1 MSNQRLKQKRARAKK
16 MKEYRRERSLIE
28 AKENFISQGGRV
40 LNAKTTRAAKQQ
52 CKRLFP
58 LGCLIKGYVTVVNI
72 DLTDPYP
79 ECIYECVIVP
89 QGSKFP
95 GGRSAYSNREELYLT
110 RHGIKGPPLEWIKP
124 EWFEVELYN

>member
-1 MSNQRLKQKRARAKK
+1 MNERLKQRRARAKE
-16 MKEYRRERSLIE
+16 MQEYHLNKAR
-28 AKENFISQGGRV
+28 ENFINQGGRV
-40 LNAKTTRAAKQQ
+40 LDAPTTKAAKRQ

-58 LGCLIKGYVTVVNI
+58 QGCLIKGYVTVVNI

-95 GGRSAYSNREELYLT
+95 GGRSAYSNREELY
-110 RHGIKGPPLEWIKP
+110 RQHHGIKGPPLGWIKP

>member
-1 MSNQRLKQKRARAKK
+1 MNERLKERRARAKD
-16 MKEYRRERSLIE
+16 MQEYHLIK
-28 AKENFISQGGRV
+28 ARENFISHGGKT
-40 LNAKTTRAAKQQ
+40 LNAKTIRSAKQQ

-58 LGCLIKGYVTVVNI
+58 LGCLIKGYHTVVNI

-95 GGRSAYSNREELYLT
+95 GGRSAFSSREELYKQY
-110 RHGIKGPPLEWIKP
+110 HGIKGPPVEWIKP

>member
-1 MSNQRLKQKRARAKK
+1 MNERLKQRRARAKK
-16 MKEYRRERSLIE
+16 IQEYLLIK
-28 AKENFISQGGRV
+28 AQENFLSQGGRV

-58 LGCLIKGYVTVVNI
+58 KGCLIKGYKTVVNI

-95 GGRSAYSNREELYLT
+95 GSRSAFSNREELILL
-110 RHGIKGPPLEWIKP
+110 HKKAMAEGIALGPINWIKP

>member
-1 MSNQRLKQKRARAKK
+1 MNERLKQRRARAKK
-16 MKEYRRERSLIE
+16 IQEYHL
-28 AKENFISQGGRV
+28 AKAQENFISQGGRV

-58 LGCLIKGYVTVVNI
+58 LGCLIKGYTTVVNI

-95 GGRSAYSNREELYLT
+95 GGRSAFSNREELCLRYH
-110 RHGIKGPPLEWIKP
+110 RVKGRPVEWIKP